1 MTNSD
6 KKDFQEVAGN
16 INANVSGERKQGRRR
31 SPTLLKMQWLAER
44 VRKSERIRKQ
54 VQEGTY
60 KAESSDVARALLGLD
75 IG

>member
-1 MTNSD
+1 MSNSEN
-6 KKDFQEVAGN
+6 KNFQEIAGN
-16 INANVSGERKQGRRR
+16 INSNVGGEPKQRRRR

-54 VQEGTY
+54 VQDGTY
-60 KAESSDVARALLGLD
+60 KAESSDVARALLGID